1 MIPWLD
7 PRLPAEF
14 PPTEQ
19 ALEEPNGLLAAGG
32 QLSCNWLIEAYRR
45 GIFPWF
51 NPNEPILWWTPAP
64 RTVLFPLDFRINR
77 SFRKFLQKNPYRIT
91 LDQRFS
97 EVMHACAEPRKGQP
111 GSWISAPMIKAY
123 SELFTQGFAH
133 SYECWNADG
142 VMVGG
147 LYGVSLGRVFFG
159 ESMFSLE
166 SNASKCCLK
175 HLVDSGVYSL
185 IDCQMKTDHMVRMG
199 AREISRQQ
207 FERLLQELIPS
218 VASSLRG

>member
-7 PRLPAEF
+7 PRLPPDF
-14 PPTEQ
+14 PPTEL

-32 QLSCNWLIEAYRR
+32 QLSPNWLVAAYRR

-64 RTVLFPLDFRINR
+64 RTVLFPAEFRINR
-77 SFRKFLQKNPYRIT
+77 SLRKFLQKNPYQIT
-91 LDQRFS
+91 LDQRFR

-123 SELFTQGFAH
+123 SELFAEGHAH

-175 HLVDSGVYSL
+175 QLVECGHYSV
-185 IDCQMKTDHMVRMG
+185 IDCQMRTEHMVKMG

-207 FERLLQELIPS
+207 FEQLLLELIP
-218 VASSLRG
+218 VDA